1 MCLLGIVAAHK
12 TLGLYKSIKSAL
24 NPLGDLAAGDG
35 TLMENG
41 DDEID
46 ADAADEENKRGDV
59 EDDPLRAAF
68 KKKSPS
74 REERQAE

>member
-12 TLGLYKSIKSAL
+12 TFGLYKSIKSAL
-24 NPLGDLAAGDG
+24 NPLGELAAGDG
-35 TLMENG
+35 TLNENG
-41 DDEID
+41 EEID
-46 ADAADEENKRGDV
+46 GNAADEENKNV

-68 KKKSPS
+68 KKKNPS